1 MVILGFPN
9 HLILFSEVF
18 FKYPPSLNIFLL
30 IICLVIG
37 SFASVQ
43 IKKPSGGVTLKMGF
57 FSCPLFICFGLSSP
71 PVLLPLLFQR
81 QII

>member
-18 FKYPPSLNIFLL
+18 FKYPLSLNILLL

-37 SFASVQ
+37 SFCQCSD
-43 IKKPSGGVTLKMGF
+43 KETLRRCNFENGIF
-57 FSCPLFICFGLSSP
+57 FPALYLF
-71 PVLLPLLFQR
+71 VLA
-81 QII
+81 